1 MKTAGKNIVVEV
13 REKREE
19 RKKVWVSRDLIN
31 EY

>member
-1 MKTAGKNIVVEV
+1 MKTAGKNNVVEV